1 MNKSH
6 LPNTKTLVTLAW
18 IICLIATLNYSYD
31 FFIRAAP
38 SVMGNDLISDFGI
51 SHTELGMLS
60 SAYFVSYTIMQ
71 IPAGVILDKYN
82 RTFVISFATAFCVL
96 GNYLFSA
103 TNCYEIAFTGRI
115 LMGIGSAFGFIG
127 AAKMAGMWLPENFF
141 STFIGFATV
150 VGILGGLVTNIMLS
164 SLVFELGWR
173 EGNAVFTYIGVG
185 ILLLIIIFIRD
196 NPKHVVKFAHLSEAN
211 FKETIVKV
219 IKIFCNLKFW
229 AASII
234 GAVLFIPINVLGSL
248 WGVGLIQAKF
258 SLSQELASHF
268 NGVLFIGA
276 AVGFTI
282 AAIIASLTNRYRL
295 MLVLSIVSLAI
306 ILAIILYVPM
316 NLSVFTLLYFL
327 LGAAAGPQAVTF
339 GIAKIISPKGT
350 TGSVTA
356 GVNMINN
363 FVPIILLPLVG
374 YILTHFGTF
383 IANSTT
389 IYTITSYQNA
399 LDMVIIFLLV
409 CLPIAMLIPKQ
420 IQADLS
426 H

>member
-1 MNKSH
+1 MSKSH
-6 LPNTKTLVTLAW
+6 LPQTKLLATLAW
-18 IICLIATLNYSYD
+18 VICLIATLNYSYD

-38 SVMGNDLISDFGI
+38 GVMGDDLIRDFGI
-51 SHTELGMLS
+51 SHTQLGMLS
-60 SAYFVSYTIMQ
+60 SAYFISYTIMQ
-71 IPAGVILDKYN
+71 IPAGVLLDKYN
-82 RTFVISFATAFCVL
+82 RKVVISIATAFCVL

-103 TNCYEIAFTGRI
+103 TNDYEIAYIGRI
-115 LMGIGSAFGFIG
+115 FMGIGSAFGFIG
-127 AAKMAGMWLPENFF
+127 AAKMAAMWLPERLF

-150 VGILGGLVTNIMLS
+150 VGILGGLVTDTMLS
-164 SLVFELGWR
+164 SLVSELGWK
-173 EGNAVFTYIGVG
+173 EGNSVFTYIGVG
-185 ILLLIIIFIRD
+185 ILLLIVLFIHD
-196 NPKHVVKFAHLSEAN
+196 NPKHVQKFTHLSEAN
-211 FKETIVKV
+211 FKETIAKV
-219 IKIFCNLKFW
+219 FKIFCNTKFW
-229 AASII
+229 SASII

-258 SLSQELASHF
+258 GFDQETASHI

-282 AAIIASLTNRYRL
+282 AAIVASLTNRYRR
-295 MLVLSIVSLAI
+295 MLILSIASLAV
-306 ILAIILYVPM
+306 ILAIILYIPM

-350 TGSVTA
+350 AGSATA

-363 FVPIILLPLVG
+363 FIPIILLPLVG
-374 YILTHFGTF
+374 YILTHFGTL
-383 IANSTT
+383 IGDSTS

-399 LDMVIIFLLV
+399 LDMVIVFLLA
-409 CLPIAMLIPKQ
+409 CLPIAMIIPKE
-420 IQADLS
+420 IDVDLN

>member
-1 MNKSH
+1 MSKSH
-6 LPNTKTLVTLAW
+6 LPQTKLLATLAW
-18 IICLIATLNYSYD
+18 VICLIATLNYSYD

-38 SVMGNDLISDFGI
+38 GVMGDDLIRDFGI
-51 SHTELGMLS
+51 SHTQLGMLS
-60 SAYFVSYTIMQ
+60 SAYFISYTIMQ
-71 IPAGVILDKYN
+71 IPAGVLLDKYN
-82 RTFVISFATAFCVL
+82 RKVVISIATAFCVL

-103 TNCYEIAFTGRI
+103 TNDYEIAYIGRI
-115 LMGIGSAFGFIG
+115 FMGIGSAFGFIG
-127 AAKMAGMWLPENFF
+127 AAKMAAMWLPERLF

-150 VGILGGLVTNIMLS
+150 VGILGGLVTDTMLS
-164 SLVFELGWR
+164 SLVSELGWK
-173 EGNAVFTYIGVG
+173 EGNSVFTYIGVG
-185 ILLLIIIFIRD
+185 ILLLIVLFIRD
-196 NPKHVVKFAHLSEAN
+196 NPKHVQKFTHLSEAN
-211 FKETIVKV
+211 FKETITKV
-219 IKIFCNLKFW
+219 FKIFCNTKFW
-229 AASII
+229 SASII

-258 SLSQELASHF
+258 GLDQETASHI

-282 AAIIASLTNRYRL
+282 AAIVASLTNRYRR
-295 MLVLSIVSLAI
+295 MLILSIVSLAV
-306 ILAIILYVPM
+306 ILAIILYIPM

-350 TGSVTA
+350 AGSATA

-363 FVPIILLPLVG
+363 FIPIILLPLVG
-374 YILTHFGTF
+374 YILTHFGTL
-383 IANSTT
+383 IGDSTS

-399 LDMVIIFLLV
+399 LDMVIVFLLA
-409 CLPIAMLIPKQ
+409 CLPIAMIIPKE
-420 IQADLS
+420 IDADLN

>member
-1 MNKSH
+1 MSKSH
-6 LPNTKTLVTLAW
+6 LPQTKLLATLAW
-18 IICLIATLNYSYD
+18 VICLIATLNYSYD

-38 SVMGNDLISDFGI
+38 GVMGDDLIRDFGI
-51 SHTELGMLS
+51 SHTQLGMLS
-60 SAYFVSYTIMQ
+60 SAYFISYTIMQ
-71 IPAGVILDKYN
+71 IPAGVLLDKYN
-82 RTFVISFATAFCVL
+82 RKVVISIATAFCVL

-103 TNCYEIAFTGRI
+103 TNDYEIAYIGRI
-115 LMGIGSAFGFIG
+115 FMGIGSAFGFIG
-127 AAKMAGMWLPENFF
+127 AAKMAAMWLPERLF

-150 VGILGGLVTNIMLS
+150 VGILGGLVTDTMLS
-164 SLVFELGWR
+164 SLVSELGWK
-173 EGNAVFTYIGVG
+173 EGNSVFTYIGVG
-185 ILLLIIIFIRD
+185 ILLLIILFIRD
-196 NPKHVVKFAHLSEAN
+196 NPKHVQKFTHLSEAN
-211 FKETIVKV
+211 FKETIAKV
-219 IKIFCNLKFW
+219 FKIFCNTKFW
-229 AASII
+229 SASII

-258 SLSQELASHF
+258 GLDQETASHI

-282 AAIIASLTNRYRL
+282 AAIVASLTNRYRR
-295 MLVLSIVSLAI
+295 MLILSIVSLAV
-306 ILAIILYVPM
+306 ILAIILYIPM

-350 TGSVTA
+350 AGSATA

-363 FVPIILLPLVG
+363 FIPIILLPLVG
-374 YILTHFGTF
+374 YILTHFGTL
-383 IANSTT
+383 IGDSTS

-399 LDMVIIFLLV
+399 LDMVIVFLLA
-409 CLPIAMLIPKQ
+409 CLPIAMIIPKE
-420 IQADLS
+420 IDADLN

>member
-18 IICLIATLNYSYD
+18 VICLIATLNYSYD

-71 IPAGVILDKYN
+71 IPAGVMLDKYN

-103 TNCYEIAFTGRI
+103 TNYYEIAFTGRI

-127 AAKMAGMWLPENFF
+127 AAKMAGMWLPDNFF

-164 SLVFELGWR
+164 SLVSELGWR

-185 ILLLIIIFIRD
+185 ILLLIITFIRD

-399 LDMVIIFLLV
+399 LNMVIIFLLV

-420 IQADLS
+420 IQVDPN

>member
-1 MNKSH
+1 MNNSH
-6 LPNTKTLVTLAW
+6 LPQTKLLATLAW
-18 IICLIATLNYSYD
+18 VICLIATLNYSYD

-38 SVMGNDLISDFGI
+38 GVMGDNLIRDFGI
-51 SHTELGMLS
+51 SHTQLGMLS
-60 SAYFVSYTIMQ
+60 SAYFISYTIMQ

-82 RTFVISFATAFCVL
+82 RKVVISVATAFCVL

-103 TNCYEIAFTGRI
+103 TDNYEIAYIGRI
-115 LMGIGSAFGFIG
+115 FMGIGSAFGFIG
-127 AAKMAGMWLPENFF
+127 AAKMAAMWLPERLF

-150 VGILGGLVTNIMLS
+150 VGILGGLVTDTMLS
-164 SLVFELGWR
+164 SLVSELGWK

-185 ILLLIIIFIRD
+185 ILLLIVLFIRD
-196 NPKHVVKFAHLSEAN
+196 NPKHVQKFTHLSEAN
-211 FKETIVKV
+211 FKETIIKV
-219 IKIFCNLKFW
+219 LKIFCNIRFW
-229 AASII
+229 SASII

-258 SLSQELASHF
+258 GLSQETASHI

-282 AAIIASLTNRYRL
+282 AAIIASLTNRYRR
-295 MLVLSIVSLAI
+295 MLILSIISLAV
-306 ILAIILYVPM
+306 ILAIILYVPV
-316 NLSVFTLLYFL
+316 NLSLFTLLYFL

-350 TGSVTA
+350 AGSATA

-363 FVPIILLPLVG
+363 FIPIILLPLVG
-374 YILTHFGTF
+374 YILTHFGSL
-383 IANSTT
+383 IDNSTT
-389 IYTITSYQNA
+389 IYTISSYQNA
-399 LDMVIIFLLV
+399 LDMVIVFLLI
-409 CLPIAMLIPKQ
+409 CLPIAMIIPKEVD
-420 IQADLS
+420 ADLD